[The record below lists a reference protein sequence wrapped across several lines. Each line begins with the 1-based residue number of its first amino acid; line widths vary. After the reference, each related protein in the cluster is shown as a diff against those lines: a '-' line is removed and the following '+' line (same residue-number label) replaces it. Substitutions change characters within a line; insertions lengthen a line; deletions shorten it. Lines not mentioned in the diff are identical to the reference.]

1 MVCVLSFSA
10 VSGQAES
17 FRGLYEKAFQKELQI
32 LPLDEERAQKYSW
45 VFVTGFLNEAA
56 GWVGTYFGDEVKR
69 LREHHV
75 SEDQI
80 FVVRPSSSAAIEDN
94 SEFLFEA
101 LQKIHEET
109 QLRLMVITH
118 SKASPEVLYMISQ
131 CPEESNGFIE
141 KVLTLHAAFGSQV
154 ADLFEDGNLKE
165 KDGYLELPFSQ
176 RLKIQVFQFAR
187 KFLNFWLAD
196 GVKSLTLEAVD
207 KIFSQEVIQTLKE
220 QGIPISFL
228 RGAQG
233 QKDISSSMDA
243 THAYLSHFGPNDG
256 MVVADRQY
264 LLDVGTDLGIFDF
277 DHADSIIEWPI
288 SNASKDTRYAL
299 MDAMMM
305 YMIRE

>member
-10 VSGQAES
+10 VSGLAES
-17 FRGLYEKAFQKELQI
+17 FWGLYEKAFQKELQI

-80 FVVRPSSSAAIEDN
+80 FVIRPSSSAAIEDN

-131 CPEESNGFIE
+131 CPKQSNGFIE
-141 KVLTLHAAFGSQV
+141 QVLTLHPAF
-154 ADLFEDGNLKE
+154 
-165 KDGYLELPFSQ
+165 
-176 RLKIQVFQFAR
+176 
-187 KFLNFWLAD
+187 
-196 GVKSLTLEAVD
+196 
-207 KIFSQEVIQTLKE
+207 
-220 QGIPISFL
+220 
-228 RGAQG
+228 
-233 QKDISSSMDA
+233 
-243 THAYLSHFGPNDG
+243 
-256 MVVADRQY
+256 
-264 LLDVGTDLGIFDF
+264 
-277 DHADSIIEWPI
+277 
-288 SNASKDTRYAL
+288 
-299 MDAMMM
+299 
-305 YMIRE
+305 